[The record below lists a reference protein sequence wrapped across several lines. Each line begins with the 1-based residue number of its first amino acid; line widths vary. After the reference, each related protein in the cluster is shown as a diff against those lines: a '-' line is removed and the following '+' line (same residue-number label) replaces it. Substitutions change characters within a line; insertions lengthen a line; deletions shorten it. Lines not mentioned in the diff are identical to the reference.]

1 MILRFAFIF
10 CLFLFGLPLTGQNNV
25 DSGTKTNKQSR
36 SEQNKSPKLEQT
48 ADTSELRLV
57 QLTGIVL
64 GSDSLDNLPYT
75 TVFDKTSCRGT
86 ITDYYGYFALVA
98 RPGDT
103 LIFRRLGYKT
113 ATYIVPKDIPVFGNA
128 LIQLMD
134 VDTVYK
140 KPVNVYPWPSKEEFA
155 SAFLNL
161 KLENE
166 DELRRAQRQ
175 LSGESLAQ
183 IALRVNSDAGLA
195 YNALEQQRLSQLYMK
210 GQIPVNNLLNPVAW
224 MQFVDAWKKGKLA
237 RQ

>member
-1 MILRFAFIF
+1 MISRVA
-10 CLFLFGLPLTGQNNV
+10 FLFCFVFICLPLSAQKNV
-25 DSGTKTNKQSR
+25 DSRKKSNKQQNSQQNNNPKK
-36 SEQNKSPKLEQT
+36 EQI
-48 ADTSELRLV
+48 ADTSGLRLV

-64 GSDSLDNLPYT
+64 GSDSLNNLPYT
-75 TVFDKTSCRGT
+75 TVFDKTSSRGT

-98 RPGDT
+98 HPGDT
-103 LIFRRLGYKT
+103 LIFRQLGYKT

-134 VDTVYK
+134 VDTLYK

-155 SAFLNL
+155 SAFINL

-183 IALRVNSDAGLA
+183 IALRVNSDASLA
-195 YNALEQQRLSQLYMK
+195 YNAIEQQRLSQLYTK

-224 MQFVDAWKKGKLA
+224 MQFVDAWKKGKLS